1 MTYIA
6 YKRNAGQAS
15 QMIKFYQEDDR
26 ERGQG
31 QVQGQFQGESR
42 EPHTFTWKLFSKT
55 IPALEQLR
63 KDGKLQKMP
72 KRMAILVGQIG

>member
-6 YKRNAGQAS
+6 YKRDAGQAS

-26 ERGQG
+26 RRGQG
-31 QVQGQFQGESR
+31 QVQGESR

-63 KDGKLQKMP
+63 KDG
-72 KRMAILVGQIG
+72 